1 MAECLLRSLK
11 ARLSKPK
18 AKAEPLSALR
28 RSRWKAEPN
37 SRKATSPTSTASNL
51 CRKLRAIVLNGPE
64 IAAETVEDAVADQA
78 EVVVAGIVVEM
89 ADAVD
94 PAEVAVAVVATAA
107 DATKAIKHE
116 VHEGTRRKTYLRRF
130 FRDWFPGF
138 KTLGIP
144 S

>member
-1 MAECLLRSLK
+1 LK
-11 ARLSKPK
+11 ARLYKSK

-37 SRKATSPTSTASNL
+37 SKKATSPTSTASNL

-94 PAEVAVAVVATAA
+94 PAEVAVAVVATAVA
-107 DATKAIKHE
+107 DATKAINHE
-116 VHEGTRRKTYLRRF
+116 GDEGTRRKTCEGSLVIGSRGLRVL
-130 FRDWFPGF
+130 GF
-138 KTLGIP
+138 LLDP
-144 S
+144 SW